1 MISYDGWLWWCV
13 FRVGG
18 RMGLENGGAVIDER
32 KKIVV
37 FKKMIKKKKKNS
49 KINI

>member
-1 MISYDGWLWWCV
+1 V

-18 RMGLENGGAVIDER
+18 RMGLENGGEVIYESN
-32 KKIVV
+32 KIQV
-37 FKKMIKKKKKNS
+37 FNKINKKKKKNS